1 MKRLLTLII
10 LVTLCSCGPVSAATL
25 NGIVTRVL
33 DGDTL
38 DIGKDR
44 VRFRYIDAPES
55 KQKSGPMSTAYLKSL
70 VEGKEVSVIYTSRD
84 LYKRIIGTV
93 MLGKTNIN
101 KMMVSE
107 GYAWSYKG
115 YDTKAF
121 RSLQSSARTSMVGMW
136 KENEGEGSCEPW
148 NFRKKL
154 CTEN

>member
-1 MKRLLTLII
+1 MKKVLFTLLFLGFYSLASALTL
-10 LVTLCSCGPVSAATL
+10 TGT
-25 NGIVTRVL
+25 VTRVL
-33 DGDTL
+33 DGDTIMVGV
-38 DIGKDR
+38 DK

-55 KQKSGPMSTAYLKSL
+55 KQKSGPMCTVYLKSL
-70 VEGKEVSVIYTSRD
+70 IEGKQVTVIYTSRD

-93 MLGKTNIN
+93 MLDKTNIN

-107 GYAWSYKG
+107 GYSWSYKG

-121 RSLQSSARTSMVGMW
+121 RALQLSARTSLIGMW

-154 CTEN
+154 CTE